1 MNIPDTVQEHKPNL
15 GDAERMFC
23 LFKGNPAGHGTYVAE
38 TSVPTHFGQKVEIKK
53 TAQTIKTAPTADL
66 WQQHLDGTR
75 PLGVVPVMPD
85 GTCHWAAIDIDKYD
99 LTHADIVRALADRD
113 IPGIVCR
120 SKSGGAHIFFFFSEP
135 IPAATI
141 RAKLAGVAVELGWP
155 ADTEVFPK
163 QDNPN
168 IGNWLNMPYFDTD
181 RGTRYALWPDGRGMS
196 LYQFLKAAEA
206 GRITKERF
214 DALNA
219 AEASPA
225 PKREDIPLRE
235 LTDEEKAL
243 VERAGATGAALREL
257 DAAIARIVDTAE
269 GGRNDRVFASSAAV
283 GNLVGAGE
291 IDRAFA
297 ESKLVE
303 AGLATG
309 LSQEETRQT
318 VSNGLKTG
326 IKKPRNAIIVDWKKA
341 GVLSRRVPFLA
352 DIDSAAQ
359 GSPVARA
366 WVERLVAERK
376 AFILSTM
383 SIPPEARQRHRYE
396 ERTTLPDLAEEDYR
410 GVIILRAP
418 MGQGKTKV
426 VGRRFADWA
435 KSRPSLDMSD
445 PLGEGIRTQKPGFIV
460 LCHRVTLTGSLSDVL
475 DVTYYKDADGQEVD
489 LATCLPSLKK
499 QQFAGV
505 RDACEYIF
513 IDEVS
518 QVLRFLASDI
528 NDRAIYDALKDV
540 VRGAKCVIAAD
551 AGADAR
557 TVHFLEECRPGEA
570 FRIIDV
576 VPEQR
581 PELDVEYLVH
591 SGQGAASAMWGRIDA
606 ELEAGERLW
615 ISCETV
621 KEAKALTE
629 HLVNHGRKVMGIW
642 ADNKLN
648 REQSAFLSAP
658 ERESRNYDV
667 VVHSPVISSGIS
679 IEHHVEEHFTLG
691 VFIGAGYAT
700 TPADAAQMMRRVRYL
715 KKLIVSLPEINNLN
729 QRDSLEGMKKGQR
742 EAAQRTGMAV
752 ASYDEFRAEVS
763 VDDAN
768 SKADFG
774 NGLLWVF
781 EAMGARIRK
790 GDADADVVL
799 AAERKALRQE
809 NEAAYVLG
817 VQNAALI
824 DESRFNE
831 LKLTEG
837 LTDEQRYEMEA
848 FRIRQGLNVADLDD
862 KVVALW
868 DHGRGARVLDRMAS
882 VVGIDVPDTGEMTI
896 SKRKQWGQTRE
907 AYRRI
912 LAGVD
917 LKEGMR
923 LSKGE
928 AQEIVDRAW
937 DERFLMAHLGVVPV
951 RWRVDKKR
959 RTAYLEI
966 KDIFHR
972 LGLTCKTVR
981 NRRAGTES
989 YVVTGVDAGRQMA
1002 ERRWAPKRWDGP
1014 LFGGSN
1020 IREIKKPARQNT
1032 HEHPPL
1038 PFSPADLANDNPV
1051 LWPEF
1056 SEKPDAPFPW
1066 MDGNPAEIPDF
1077 MRNDPDFWAMAA

>member
-1 MNIPDTVQEHKPNL
+1 MNIPDATQEHKPNL
-15 GDAERMFC
+15 SDAERMFR
-23 LFKGNPAGHGTYVAE
+23 LFTGNPAGHGTYANE
-38 TSVPTHFGQKVEIKK
+38 EKSPGKAKAEIKN
-53 TAQTIKTAPTADL
+53 TAQTIKTAPTIDL

-85 GTCHWAAIDIDKYD
+85 GTCYWAGIDIDKYD
-99 LTHADIVRALADRD
+99 LTHADIVKALVEREL
-113 IPGIVCR
+113 PGIVCR
-120 SKSGGAHIFFFFSEP
+120 SKSGGAHILFFFSEL
-135 IPAATI
+135 ISAATV
-141 RAKLAGVAVELGWP
+141 RAKLKGIVADLGWP

-163 QDNPN
+163 QDKPN
-168 IGNWLNMPYFDTD
+168 IGNWLNMPYFDAD
-181 RGTRYALWPDGRGMS
+181 KGTRYAVREDGRGLS
-196 LYQFLKAAEA
+196 VYQFLKTAEA
-206 GRITKERF
+206 GRITKAQFE
-214 DALNA
+214 ALNA

-225 PKREDIPLRE
+225 PQREDIPLRE
-235 LTDEEKAL
+235 LTDEEKTL
-243 VERAGATGAALREL
+243 VEQTGATEAALREL
-257 DAAIARIVDTAE
+257 DAAVARIADTVE
-269 GGRNDRVFASSAAV
+269 GGRNNRVFASSAAV

-297 ESKLVE
+297 EEKLIA

-309 LSQEETRQT
+309 LSLAETRQT
-318 VSNGLKTG
+318 VRNGLKTG
-326 IKKPRNAIIVDWKKA
+326 IEKPRNAVIVDWKKA
-341 GVLSRRVPFLA
+341 GMLSRRVPFLA

-359 GSPVARA
+359 GSPVVRA
-366 WVERLVAERK
+366 WVERLVTKRK

-396 ERTTLPDLAEEDYR
+396 ERTTLPDLTGEDYR

-418 MGQGKTKV
+418 MGQGKTKG
-426 VGRRFADWA
+426 VGRRFADWV
-435 KSRPSLDMSD
+435 KSLPSVDVPD
-445 PLGEGIRTQKPGFIV
+445 PLGDGIRTQKPGFIA
-460 LCHRVTLTGSLSDVL
+460 LCHRVTLTGSLSNVL
-475 DVTYYKDADGQEVD
+475 GVAYYKDADGQEVD

-518 QVLRFLASDI
+518 QVLRFFNSKCTNSSDY
-528 NDRAIYDALKDV
+528 AALKDV
-540 VRGAKCVIAAD
+540 VQRAKCVIAAD
-551 AGADAR
+551 AGVDAR
-557 TVHFLEECRPGEA
+557 TVAFLEECRPGET

-581 PELDVEYLVH
+581 AEFDVEYLVH
-591 SGQGAASAMWGRIDA
+591 SGRGAASAIWGRIDA
-606 ELEAGERLW
+606 ELDAGERLW
-615 ISCETV
+615 VSCESV
-621 KEAKALTE
+621 KEAKDITE
-629 HLVNHGRKVMGIW
+629 HLVNQGRKVMGIW

-648 REQSAFLSAP
+648 REQSAFLSDP
-658 ERESRNYDV
+658 ESESRKYDV

-679 IEHHVEEHFTLG
+679 IEHRADEHFTLG
-691 VFIGAGYAT
+691 IFIGAGSAI

-715 KKLIVSLPEINNLN
+715 KKLIVSVPEINNLT
-729 QRDSLEGMKKGQR
+729 QRDSLEGLLKGQR
-742 EAAQRTGMAV
+742 EAAQRAGMAV
-752 ASYDEFRAEVS
+752 GSYDECVAAIRA
-763 VDDAN
+763 DDAN

-774 NGLLWVF
+774 NGLLWVL

-790 GDADADVVL
+790 GDADMDTVL
-799 AAERKALRQE
+799 ADERKALRQR

-817 VQNAALI
+817 VQNAAVI

-848 FRIRQGLNVADLDD
+848 FRIREGLNVADLDD
-862 KVVALW
+862 EAVALW
-868 DHGRGARVLDRMAS
+868 DDGRGVSALDRMAS
-882 VVGIDVPDTGEMTI
+882 VMGIDVPDTGEMAI
-896 SKRKQWGQTRE
+896 SERKLWSQTRE
-907 AYRRI
+907 AYQRV

-917 LKEGMR
+917 LTEGMR
-923 LSKGE
+923 LSKEE
-928 AQEIVDRAW
+928 AQGIADRVW
-937 DERFLMAHLGVVPV
+937 DERFLMAHLGIVPV

-989 YVVTGVDAGRQMA
+989 YAVTGVDAGCQMA

-1014 LFGGSN
+1014 LFGGVT
-1020 IREIKKPARQNT
+1020 IREPKKPARQNT

-1038 PFSPADLANDNPV
+1038 PFPPADLANDNPA

-1056 SEKPDAPFPW
+1056 SEQPDAPFPW
-1066 MDGNPAEIPDF
+1066 VEISPADLPDF
-1077 MRNDPDFWAMAA
+1077 MRNDPDFWKMAA